1 MYPDSDAWEGQFI
14 DVEGGNLR
22 RTLTIG
28 NIYRPPHHNN
38 NNESISK
45 FIAELSP
52 IIEALQK
59 ENTYASLVGDFNIN
73 LLQINE
79 RETYEEY
86 LDLMCTNTFYPKFS
100 LPTRYSKNSCSLID
114 QMFFKVP
121 LKEDIEFSSSIIV
134 SRISDHFQCIA
145 NLKILKRD
153 TKHPKFTHARPMNDH
168 AIQRFKDDLS
178 NSCISSVLNPNLMT
192 DPNTEFEKFEKI
204 VSSYFD
210 KHFPVKLSKLTSID
224 INYPNG
230 SHLESL
236 NRLNSGTNF
245 TNA

>member
-28 NIYRPPHHNN
+28 NIYRPPLHNN
-38 NNESISK
+38 NNESINK

-52 IIEALQK
+52 LIEALQK
-59 ENTYASLVGDFNIN
+59 ENTYASLVGDFNRN

-79 RETYEEY
+79 REIYEEY
-86 LDLMCTNTFYPKFS
+86 LDLMCTNNFYPKIS
-100 LPTRYSKNSCSLID
+100 LQTRYSKNSCSLID
-114 QMFFKVP
+114 QMFCKVP

-134 SRISDHFQCIA
+134 SRIPYHFPCIA

-168 AIQRFKDDLS
+168 VIQRFADDIS
-178 NSCISSVLNPNLMT
+178 NSCISSALNPNFMT
-192 DPNTEFEKFEKI
+192 NPNTEFEKFEKI
-204 VSSYFD
+204 VSS
-210 KHFPVKLSKLTSID
+210 
-224 INYPNG
+224 
-230 SHLESL
+230 
-236 NRLNSGTNF
+236 
-245 TNA
+245 